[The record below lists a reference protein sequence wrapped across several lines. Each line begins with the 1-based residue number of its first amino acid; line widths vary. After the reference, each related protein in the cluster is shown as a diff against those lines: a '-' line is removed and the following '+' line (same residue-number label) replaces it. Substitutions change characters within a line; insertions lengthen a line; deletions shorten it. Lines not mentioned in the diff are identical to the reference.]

1 MPGQVSVRT
10 PPVCRVG
17 WGEGPVGRMRSR
29 QRADTRKLA
38 ALNRSAETA
47 PTAWAASPANPR
59 PAIAATEA
67 PPWSRALPATSSAAV
82 TREGRQT
89 WYAVANKTLAVP
101 ASSATTTS
109 WPVLSTPSQAPAGRP
124 ITSHGRYA
132 AAVRA
137 ATAKVLARR
146 TVTAASGTPTTA
158 IELPAPLI
166 VSPIPSSWKVR
177 RGGQGRDGEGARA
190 QDGDRGQRD
199 PDHRH
204 RAAGPADRLP
214 DPQQPEVPLPE
225 QAAGA
230 SRAGGTHGA
239 CGGDGRD

>member
-10 PPVCRVG
+10 PPVRRVG

-38 ALNRSAETA
+38 ALNRSAATA

-67 PPWSRALPATSSAAV
+67 PLWSRALPATSSAAV

-89 WYAVANKTLAVP
+89 WYAVAKKTLAVP

-166 VSPIPSSWKVR
+166 VSPIHSSRKFRCPDRPPGLAGLDGLTGLVVGTGLVGVTGGIDGVGR
-177 RGGQGRDGEGARA
+177 RGALWSGARRWPGRRPGPRSA
-190 QDGDRGQRD
+190 F
-199 PDHRH
+199 
-204 RAAGPADRLP
+204 RALWLTR
-214 DPQQPEVPLPE
+214 
-225 QAAGA
+225 
-230 SRAGGTHGA
+230 
-239 CGGDGRD
+239 

>member
-10 PPVCRVG
+10 PPVRRVG

-38 ALNRSAETA
+38 ALNRSAATA
-47 PTAWAASPANPR
+47 PTAWAASPANRR

-67 PPWSRALPATSSAAV
+67 PPWSRALPATGSAAV

-89 WYAVANKTLAVP
+89 WYAVAKKALAVP

-109 WPVLSTPSQAPAGRP
+109 WPVLSTPSQAAAGRLAYSSAEITSQPIISGRARSRSTQAPAGRP

-166 VSPIPSSWKVR
+166 VSPIHSSRKFRCPNRPPGLAGLEGLTGLVGVTGGIDGAGR
-177 RGGQGRDGEGARA
+177 RGALWSA
-190 QDGDRGQRD
+190 
-199 PDHRH
+199 
-204 RAAGPADRLP
+204 
-214 DPQQPEVPLPE
+214 
-225 QAAGA
+225 
-230 SRAGGTHGA
+230 
-239 CGGDGRD
+239 

>member
-38 ALNRSAETA
+38 ALNRSAATA

-89 WYAVANKTLAVP
+89 WYAVAKKTLAVP

-109 WPVLSTPSQAPAGRP
+109 WPVLSTPSQAAWHPRGSRYAQTVPGTLPLTGRGNQAGWNRGR
-124 ITSHGRYA
+124 HGRSELRAERTVFPGLWKGEA
-132 AAVRA
+132 AAY
-137 ATAKVLARR
+137 
-146 TVTAASGTPTTA
+146 G
-158 IELPAPLI
+158 
-166 VSPIPSSWKVR
+166 
-177 RGGQGRDGEGARA
+177 
-190 QDGDRGQRD
+190 
-199 PDHRH
+199 
-204 RAAGPADRLP
+204 
-214 DPQQPEVPLPE
+214 
-225 QAAGA
+225 
-230 SRAGGTHGA
+230 
-239 CGGDGRD
+239 